1 MMTVDVITQLDNR
14 VIFPEEISIFN
25 VAQHYDALC
34 QLSLNQQ
41 SVIWDLQHT
50 TTLDG
55 AGVQLLIAYHQALLN
70 NNRVVSTTFGSDAV
84 IEAFDLFHFPLT
96 ITKKEAT

>member
-1 MMTVDVITQLDNR
+1 MTVDVITQSDNR

-25 VAQHYDALC
+25 VAQHYDALY

-55 AGVQLLIAYHQALLN
+55 AGMQLLMAYYQTLAQN
-70 NNRVVSTTFGSDAV
+70 DIVISTAFGSDAV
-84 IEAFDLFHFPLT
+84 IEVFDLFHFPLT